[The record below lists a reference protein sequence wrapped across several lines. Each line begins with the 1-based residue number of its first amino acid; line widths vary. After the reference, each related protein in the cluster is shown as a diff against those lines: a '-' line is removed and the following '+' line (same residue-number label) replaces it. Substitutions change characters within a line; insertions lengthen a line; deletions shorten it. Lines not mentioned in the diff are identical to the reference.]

1 MPVLL
6 RVRNKCLLLRGYQ
19 LNSGLCESLNKSFEI
34 YPELLDSINL
44 TNNGITDGD
53 LAKVLNGLTKLKTI
67 KSIIVKNN
75 VFLTESCNEMEEIL

>member
-1 MPVLL
+1 M
-6 RVRNKCLLLRGYQ
+6 
-19 LNSGLCESLNKSFEI
+19 NSGLCESLNKSFEI